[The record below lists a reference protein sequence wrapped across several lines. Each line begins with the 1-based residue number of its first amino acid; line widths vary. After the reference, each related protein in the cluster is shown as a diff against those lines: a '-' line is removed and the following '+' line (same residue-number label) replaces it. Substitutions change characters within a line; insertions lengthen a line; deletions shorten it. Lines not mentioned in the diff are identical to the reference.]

1 MWYKKIVIKICIDA
15 NLTNIDQKNYKYL
28 LENHHSI
35 KSKTINN
42 NLHVYKK
49 YGGKMAKT
57 INNNL

>member
-49 YGGKMAKT
+49 IWWKNGQDNK
-57 INNNL
+57 